1 MHHSLTINNNTP
13 FSFEAFHKVLGI
25 KLQLNFTADFNQATY
40 YYFTQKDSVTLFCLV
55 DNRQGTLELCMDAL
69 ASYSDYR
76 LFPYLAD
83 TLHHFV
89 NGGRLVLTLSH
100 LVSRI
105 KKSVGRHDKMCF
117 FRYQQS
123 FLQRMAG
130 LFQVAGLIHEK
141 VRRKHHAV
149 TYYINL
155 TSLEYA

>member
-83 TLHHFV
+83 TLHHFLRKTV
-89 NGGRLVLTLSH
+89 NPEVYMNIIMKTGW
-100 LVSRI
+100 
-105 KKSVGRHDKMCF
+105 KKAS
-117 FRYQQS
+117 
-123 FLQRMAG
+123 
-130 LFQVAGLIHEK
+130 EK
-141 VRRKHHAV
+141 K
-149 TYYINL
+149 
-155 TSLEYA
+155 